1 MRVPSFVLLS
11 LSVIVLFY
19 DVYLRIALAHCATA
33 KALGA
38 TDPLKIH
45 SDFWVMFMW
54 KRLMGTDVYDV
65 NSTAVT
71 KDPDVR
77 VYGHCG
83 VPPSPHAYIVD
94 RAAKGSHEAVAIEI
108 NAFTPEAVSSPAT
121 QMGLLLININTTS
134 SRKVMLSNG
143 GDTGGSTFTSWTLT
157 AGADGVFGETPLLNG
172 KPLPVRSVTRPSDR
186 FICLPWHALHIYLLL
201 RSFAFV
207 CCFLPPLSLTF
218 CCCVRFKFRRA
229 SR

>member
-94 RAAKGSHEAVAIEI
+94 RAAKASHEAAAIEI
-108 NAFTPEAVSSPAT
+108 NAFMPEAVSSPAT

-157 AGADGVFGETPLLNG
+157 AGADGVFGEAPLLNG

-186 FICLPWHALHIYLLL
+186 FICLPWHALHISLLL

-207 CCFLPPLSLTF
+207 CCFLPPPLFDILLLCAIQISTCF
-218 CCCVRFKFRRA
+218 
-229 SR
+229 